1 MFAFGSSQMGLS
13 NSEQKSRKDPCCL
26 WWEGSKIVFP
36 WANSRGCKS
45 LTVLSRLPQV
55 LSAQTSGGG
64 QSWLPAHPRRACLSQ
79 PQSFPFFPHLSIVR
93 ISRKFSFMNSVSGSE
108 VKLQQNCG
116 GKKIRE
122 ESQSSILIRVSV
134 QFYAGAFGNR
144 DSCSLAKQESKVKK
158 QRLSL

>member
-1 MFAFGSSQMGLS
+1 MFAFGSSQMSLS

-26 WWEGSKIVFP
+26 WWEGAKIVFP

-64 QSWLPAHPRRACLSQ
+64 QSWLPAHPRRTCLSQ

-93 ISRKFSFMNSVSGSE
+93 ISREFSFMNSVSGSE

-116 GKKIRE
+116 EKK
-122 ESQSSILIRVSV
+122 
-134 QFYAGAFGNR
+134 
-144 DSCSLAKQESKVKK
+144 DSWRIAKQHFNQSFSTILCWGIWK
-158 QRLSL
+158 QRLVQFSKTRVES